1 MTITRRSLFK
11 LLAGSAATYLAPWLG
26 YSAFAQTTKPV
37 SKDVIAPA
45 AAIAPKLDGTVSY
58 NAGWVINLEDRA
70 ELLEVEAKKTKL
82 QEDKKAQK
90 KPDQPIKTESPVAA
104 SVPPV
109 TPKESGKDW
118 STRWNK
124 WLGKAKEWFQSAYR
138 NPYWVAVF
146 HQFVLNKELK

>member
-1 MTITRRSLFK
+1 MSITRRSLFK
-11 LLAGSAATYLAPWLG
+11 LLAGSAVGYLAPWLG
-26 YSAFAQTTKPV
+26 HSAFAQTTKPV
-37 SKDVIAPA
+37 SKEVIAPA

-90 KPDQPIKTESPVAA
+90 KPEQPIKTDAPVSSA
-104 SVPPV
+104 SVPAAA
-109 TPKESGKDW
+109 PKEPSKDW

-124 WLGKAKEWFQSAYR
+124 WVGKVKEW
-138 NPYWVAVF
+138 
-146 HQFVLNKELK
+146 L

>member
-11 LLAGSAATYLAPWLG
+11 LLAGSAVGYLAPWLAN
-26 YSAFAQTTKPV
+26 SAFAQTTKSV
-37 SKDVIAPA
+37 SKEVIAPSA
-45 AAIAPKLDGTVSY
+45 ATITPKLDGTVSY

-70 ELLEVEAKKTKL
+70 ELLEVEVKKTKL
-82 QEDKKAQK
+82 QEEKKAQK

-104 SVPPV
+104 SAPPV

-124 WLGKAKEWFQSAYR
+124 WIGKAKEWF
-138 NPYWVAVF
+138 
-146 HQFVLNKELK
+146 